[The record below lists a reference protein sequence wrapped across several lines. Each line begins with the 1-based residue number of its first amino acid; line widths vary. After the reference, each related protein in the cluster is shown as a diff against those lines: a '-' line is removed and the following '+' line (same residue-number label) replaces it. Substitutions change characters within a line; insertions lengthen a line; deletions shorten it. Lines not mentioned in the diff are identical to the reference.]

1 MQMSSHANDRIE
13 SRNISEPEIQE
24 LLDLGSRWNCKTD
37 PEIHYARYHN
47 LFAVLH
53 GRGDWLIT
61 AYRLGE

>member
-1 MQMSSHANDRIE
+1 MQMSDHANEQIE
-13 SRNISEPEIQE
+13 SRGISEVEIRE
-24 LLDLGSRWNCKTD
+24 LISNGSHWPCKND

-53 GRGDWLIT
+53 GRGNWLIT